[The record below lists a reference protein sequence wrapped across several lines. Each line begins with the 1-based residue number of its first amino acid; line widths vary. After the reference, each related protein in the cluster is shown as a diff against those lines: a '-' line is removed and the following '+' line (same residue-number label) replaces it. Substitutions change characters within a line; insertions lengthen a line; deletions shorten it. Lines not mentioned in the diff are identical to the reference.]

1 MTQFWI
7 HNPITLF
14 DNTNIMQLWPQ
25 PTNSFEENLNI
36 MTRLII
42 LLTLIGYIIHNKS
55 RIILIGFLSIFLI
68 LTIFYVRKYRRENF
82 TNDAVEIKEEFE
94 EIKSNNPLGNVLI
107 NDIHTKPDRKEAP
120 PAYCKSTETEING
133 KTKEMIKQINPGYTD
148 IDKKLFQD
156 LGDEFQF
163 DNSMRQFYSMPNT
176 QVPNNQTEFAKFC
189 YGNLPSRKE
198 ENLMQY

>member
-14 DNTNIMQLWPQ
+14 DSTNITKLWPQ
-25 PTNSFEENLNI
+25 PTNTFEDNLNI

-42 LLTLIGYIIHNKS
+42 ILTLAGYIIDNKP
-55 RIILIGFLSIFLI
+55 RILFIGSLCILLI
-68 LTIFYVRKYRRENF
+68 LTIFFVRKHRSENF
-82 TNDAVEIKEEFE
+82 ENSGIEKKEEYE
-94 EIKSNNPLGNVLI
+94 EIQVNNPLGNVLM
-107 NDIHTKPDRKEAP
+107 NEIHTKADRKQAP
-120 PAYCKSTETEING
+120 PSYCNSTEHEINE
-133 KTKEMIKQINPGYTD
+133 KTKTMIKQMNPGNSD
-148 IDKKLFQD
+148 IEKKLFQD

>member
-14 DNTNIMQLWPQ
+14 DSANMTKIWPQ

-36 MTRLII
+36 MTRLVII
-42 LLTLIGYIIHNKS
+42 LTLIGYIIHNKP
-55 RIILIGFLSIFLI
+55 RILFIGLLCIVLI
-68 LTIFYVRKYRRENF
+68 LTIFYVRKHRNESFENSG
-82 TNDAVEIKEEFE
+82 VENKEEFE
-94 EIKSNNPLGNVLI
+94 EIQVNNPLGNVLV
-107 NDIHTKPDRKEAP
+107 NEVHTKADRKAAP
-120 PAYCKSTETEING
+120 PAYCNSVEEQINENTKS
-133 KTKEMIKQINPGYTD
+133 MIKQINPGNTD
-148 IDKKLFQD
+148 IEKKLFQD

-176 QVPNNQTEFAKFC
+176 QVPNNQMEFAKFC